1 MSKVLV
7 IGAHPDEADMYAG
20 GTAALLARAGHA
32 VKFVSLTNG
41 DAGHFTMEPVPLAR
55 RRAGEAV
62 RAAEALGVLEYE
74 ILDVHD
80 GELEPSVAMR
90 RKVIELI
97 REWRA
102 DVVVALHGEGPGHP
116 DNRAAGRLV
125 ADAVAFCTTPNVVP
139 GRPALERQPLCLL
152 MMDYATPGFH
162 RHDIAVDVDPVID
175 RKLDAC
181 AAHASQFFEYSPQ
194 ARGLTAL
201 VPAED
206 AVEERRAFVLANWE
220 EFMIADDGMRP
231 ALAKRYGD
239 AHAQRVRHAET
250 FQLADYGRTVPDE
263 ELPLLL
269 DVFGEGLAAGVR

>member
-7 IGAHPDEADMYAG
+7 VGAHPDEAEMYAG

-55 RRAGEAV
+55 HRAKEAV

-90 RKVIELI
+90 RKMIELI
-97 REWRA
+97 RGWRA
-102 DVVVALHGEGPGHP
+102 DVVIALHGEGPGHP

-125 ADAVAFCTTPNVVP
+125 SDAVAFCTTPNVVP
-139 GRPALERQPLCLL
+139 GSPALERQPLCLL
-152 MMDYATPGFH
+152 MVDYAAPGFH
-162 RHDIAVDVDPVID
+162 RHDVAVDVDPVID

-181 AAHASQFFEYSPQ
+181 AAHASQFFEYSPA
-194 ARGLTAL
+194 ARGLADL

-206 AVEERRAFVLANWE
+206 ATEERRAFVLTHWE
-220 EFMIADDGMRP
+220 EFMLAGDGMRP
-231 ALAKRYGD
+231 ALAGRYGD
-239 AHAQRVRHAET
+239 AHARRVRHAET
-250 FQLADYGRTVPDE
+250 FQLADYGRAVPEE
-263 ELPLLL
+263 ELRLLL
-269 DVFGEGLAAGVR
+269 DVFDGDLAARVS